1 MRKTL
6 KPGELD
12 DAVCR
17 CLGDEPKRASS
28 DQPQPPDPVRGPGLI
43 L

>member
-12 DAVCR
+12 EAVGR
-17 CLGDEPKRASS
+17 CFGDEPTRASS
-28 DQPQPPDPVRGPGLI
+28 DQPRTPDQVKGPGLV